1 MPLSNAAPVRGRSQ
15 ARGNAERT
23 GRMVDMKKR
32 IAAVCAAL
40 MLAVPVQAQAMA
52 DSEVYALA
60 EEIGGAYGIC
70 PEEVHLSSVG
80 RYGRKFLNKFES
92 VRVAKEFAKLLAEDN
107 VDRPA
112 TELHEANNLLAS
124 QIIMEALVDDSM
136 DAKQRTEAAKSIAS
150 LQRAQVSNEK
160 LKIEARKEQGAVHV
174 AMDLLKEKVFSE
186 IGQNYPEIAAK
197 LLELAENT
205 EKELTRMQ

>member
-1 MPLSNAAPVRGRSQ
+1 MDAKNRSH
-15 ARGNAERT
+15 GKIDNLPPEL
-23 GRMVDMKKR
+23 KR
-32 IAAVCAAL
+32 EVEDRL
-40 MLAVPVQAQAMA
+40 LAGETYEQVSGFLREQGE
-52 DSEVYALA
+52 D
-60 EEIGGAYGIC
+60 I
-70 PEEVHLSSVG
+70 HLSSVG

-124 QIIMEALVDDSM
+124 QIIMEALVDDEM
-136 DAKQRTEAAKSIAS
+136 DAKQRAEAAKSIAS

-174 AMDLLKEKVFSE
+174 AMNLLKEKVFAE
-186 IGQNYPEIAAK
+186 IGQNHPEIASA
-197 LLELAENT
+197 LLELAEDT
-205 EKELTRMQ
+205 EKELARMQ